1 MKRSLLAIS
10 LCLFAGMAFAGESAT
25 AFDAQPEC
33 PRTAAKARAGT
44 PVADPVVAPA
54 PTQTAPGIRS
64 RGAGAAASTRLQS
77 PRWHSLLPGMFR

>member
-10 LCLFAGMAFAGESAT
+10 LSLFAGLAFAGESTT
-25 AFDAQPEC
+25 AFDSQPEC

-44 PVADPVVAPA
+44 PVPDPVVAPA
-54 PTQTAPGIRS
+54 PTQGAGSVRS
-64 RGAGAAASTRLQS
+64 RGGGGASTRMQS